1 MDEPVINVAIYGE
14 STLPESMVTEGGNPN
29 RRFTIVFALFH
40 IRIGQRQIL
49 IDAGCDT
56 MPGFEM
62 KNFIS
67 PPAAFEKIGVRADD
81 ITDIII
87 THAHHDH
94 IDGVRHFIN
103 AVVYI
108 QEDEYGAG
116 RSYIPDGMRV
126 HTFSEQCDV
135 CGITVLRI
143 GGHSIGSC
151 IARLTK
157 NGRTY
162 VFCGDECYLRICLEK
177 QIPTGSSYC
186 PEKSRLFVKTYGG
199 DEYITVLSHD
209 PELHDG
215 EIP

>member
-14 STLPESMVTEGGNPN
+14 STLPESMVKEGGEPN
-29 RRFTIVFALFH
+29 RRFPIVFALFH

-67 PPAAFEKIGVRADD
+67 PPAALEKIGVRADD

-94 IDGVRHFIN
+94 IDGVRHFKN

-108 QEDEYGAG
+108 QEDEYGEG
-116 RSYIPDGMRV
+116 RSYIPDDMRV

-151 IARLTK
+151 IARLIK

-162 VFCGDECYLRICLEK
+162 VFCGDECYLRMCLEK

-199 DEYITVLSHD
+199 AEYVTVLSHD